1 MSFMNNTNSS
11 TSNSPKTFGKVL
23 DCLSVIT
30 QVVFLILKCCG
41 VINWDWVW
49 VMSPT
54 WTLTCFA
61 DVVLILMATIRG
73 CIELCKSGKI
83 REENNNE

>member
-11 TSNSPKTFGKVL
+11 TSNASKTIGKVL
-23 DCLSVIT
+23 NCLSVIT

-61 DVVLILMATIRG
+61 DIGLILMVIIRG
-73 CIELCKSGKI
+73 CVELYKSDKI
-83 REENNNE
+83 RD